1 MGTAEARA
9 SANFLPP
16 AAAYQTRSR
25 LLASRHVKHDIST
38 TYIQAL
44 RTLREGMVA
53 DPLTETVITTFFAAS
68 CLLPFAVC
76 CSLPLLVGLLH
87 ATNHTP
93 QATRHTDQPPT
104 RPTCRLLCLPDR
116 RLVSP
121 VAGRRSP
128 VAGRRPALV
137 ISPCGFLPR
146 STHRL
151 SAKVAQQKQF
161 DRPKHPSTPVT
172 DRPTAAQLDSPRPR
186 TGTGTRTGTREDII
200 LARVCPCCARYRV
213 RMLTMWQ
220 ACLQRRQFVSESES
234 GMKRG

>member
-1 MGTAEARA
+1 V
-9 SANFLPP
+9 FQ
-16 AAAYQTRSR
+16 YTRKSIGHR
-25 LLASRHVKHDIST
+25 FDSGRSDTLLSLLFLASC
-38 TYIQAL
+38 L
-44 RTLREGMVA
+44 LPVA
-53 DPLTETVITTFFAAS
+53 CCLLPVARCLLPVAR

-87 ATNHTP
+87 ATRYTP
-93 QATRHTDQPPT
+93 QTTRHKPHDTPISHPPG
-104 RPTCRLLCLPDR
+104 RHVASFVCLTA
-116 RLVSP
+116 VSS
-121 VAGRRSP
+121 RRSP